1 MAAQGIATRRG
12 VMASHLEPLYLR
24 NAPSPCLPVTERASR
39 ETLLLPLFY
48 GMTDA
53 EQDTVI
59 AALQRALD

>member
-1 MAAQGIATRRG
+1 
-12 VMASHLEPLYLR
+12 MASHLEPLYLR
-24 NAPSPCLPVTERASR
+24 NAPSICLPVTEQASR

-48 GMTDA
+48 GMTDP